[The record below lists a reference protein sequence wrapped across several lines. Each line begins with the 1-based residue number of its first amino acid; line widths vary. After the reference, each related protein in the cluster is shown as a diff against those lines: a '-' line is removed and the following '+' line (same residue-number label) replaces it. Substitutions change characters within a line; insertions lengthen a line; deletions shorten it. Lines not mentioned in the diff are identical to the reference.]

1 MKYYLRL
8 PSLFFKCNCD
18 LLEYLLEQ
26 FMQMFSSVN
35 NVWES
40 INLVLCNL
48 LNWIECAGFFN
59 KCSQPCGNCR
69 FNDQCN
75 MSNGLCPGGCERGY
89 TGDNCTTGNAWL
101 IRNGYIKMI
110 YTRSK
115 NRIRKLFS
123 CFGCGCCLKDN
134 TLNVGIGQYQ
144 L

>member
-1 MKYYLRL
+1 
-8 PSLFFKCNCD
+8 
-18 LLEYLLEQ
+18 
-26 FMQMFSSVN
+26 MQMFSSVN

-101 IRNGYIKMI
+101 IRNGYIKWFI
-110 YTRSK
+110 QDLKIKYGNCLVVSAVVAVWK
-115 NRIRKLFS
+115 AIR
-123 CFGCGCCLKDN
+123 
-134 TLNVGIGQYQ
+134 
-144 L
+144 